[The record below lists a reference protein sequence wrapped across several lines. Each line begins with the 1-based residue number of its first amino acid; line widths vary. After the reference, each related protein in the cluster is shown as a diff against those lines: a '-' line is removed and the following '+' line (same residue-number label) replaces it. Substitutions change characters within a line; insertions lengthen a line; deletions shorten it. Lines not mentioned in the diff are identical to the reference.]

1 MIKVNEGLFKVTNKE
16 IRKMKA
22 SDFNSGDSI
31 YVTDSKSGNIKYTIE
46 LDKGSYKTFALKSK
60 VMDADTFKY
69 LTTRGSSKGF
79 RPAYIDDFLN
89 R

>member
-1 MIKVNEGLFKVTNKE
+1 MIKVSDDLFKVTNKE
-16 IRKMKA
+16 IIKMKA
-22 SDFNSGDSI
+22 SDFNSGDII
-31 YVTDSKSGNIKYTIE
+31 YITDNKSGNIKYIIE

-60 VMDADTFKY
+60 VMDADSFKY

-79 RPAYIDDFLN
+79 RPEYIDDFIN

>member
-1 MIKVNEGLFKVTNKE
+1 MIKVSDGLFKVTNKE

-22 SDFNSGDSI
+22 SDFSNGDRI
-31 YVTDSKSGNIKYTIE
+31 YITDSKSGNIKYTVE
-46 LDKGSYKTFALKSK
+46 LEKGNYKTFALKSK

-69 LTTRGSSKGF
+69 LITRGSSKGF
-79 RPAYIDDFLN
+79 RPEYIDDFLN